1 MRIRLFMPLL
11 IILVITGYVALI
23 QTGVISPAV
32 EEALPVSR
40 NWSAAHFEVP
50 ASPGRVIMVIMDYLQ
65 IMDLT
70 GEMPPNLARLASEG
84 AIALMNANTG
94 GSIIPENTHATMGW
108 GSHAAANNTAAQVF
122 AASEKV
128 EKGTASDEYLR
139 RTGFLP
145 PKDSLVYLDIAR
157 LGLINK
163 KNGPA
168 VVPGALGDRL
178 HEAGYRTAVLGNS
191 DDHVGPGRQAVSI
204 VMDGRGIVDAGS
216 VSNGVTRREKE
227 FIGGISTD
235 YEGILEEYE
244 KLPADVKLVAVDL
257 GDLSRL
263 QRAREYMDREHWSS
277 WRARIILRAD
287 HFLGN
292 LMGRVD
298 KNRDLIML
306 VCPTPGDNGDKKD
319 RLSPVLMCGGGVTGG
334 LLVTPTTRRPGIIMN
349 VDIAPTVLN
358 YLGLSRPENFTGQP
372 ALVIPGS
379 FGIKSLAD
387 MYRILEVVYEA
398 RPFIQKGYVMFQLFL
413 LAVSLCFIFLKK
425 SGKDYLKPFF
435 LSVMAVPLSYLL
447 APLLP
452 PGGIAALGLSVIAIT
467 LFLAFASLSVYK
479 RWGID
484 SFLFICAITMTAISA
499 DIVAGSPLQ
508 RVSVLG
514 YDPIVGARF
523 YGLGN
528 EYMGVLIGSTLVGTT
543 ALIQAVYPKYRFI
556 IPASGAV
563 YLFITYLVAAPQLG
577 TNVGGTLAAASAFL
591 VTYLLIRGISINW
604 RRVSAIV
611 CAVALVALAFILY
624 DSGRPPQFQSH
635 IGRTTELINR
645 GGLDV
650 VAGIISRKSEM
661 NIKLIR
667 YTVWSRIFL
676 ASLAMLAL
684 LFYRPK
690 GVMEGLRNRNPYL
703 FRGLVGVITG
713 SIVAFIF
720 NDSGVVA
727 AATTMIF
734 GAPPLIYLVLEEM
747 EGRCG
752 ERV

>member
-1 MRIRLFMPLL
+1 LRNRLFLL
-11 IILVITGYVALI
+11 LMALVLTGYVALI
-23 QTGVISPAV
+23 HTGVMSPAV
-32 EEALPVSR
+32 KAALPVLR
-40 NWSAAHFEVP
+40 NWSAANFEIP
-50 ASPGRVIMVIMDYLQ
+50 ASSGRVIIVVMDYLQ

-70 GEMPPNLARLASEG
+70 GEMPPNLGKLASGG
-84 AIALMNANTG
+84 AIALMNTNTG
-94 GSIIPENTHATMGW
+94 GSIIPENTHATIGW
-108 GSHAAANNTAAQVF
+108 GSHAAANNTATQVF

-139 RTGFLP
+139 RTGFIP
-145 PKDSLVYLDIAR
+145 PEDSLVYLDIAR

-163 KNGPA
+163 KHGTA

-191 DDHVGPGRQAVSI
+191 DDHDGPRRQAVSI

-216 VSNGVTRREKE
+216 VSTGVTRREKE

-235 YEGILEEYE
+235 YEGLLEEYQ

-263 QRAREYMDREHWSS
+263 QHAREYMGQEHWIS
-277 WRARIILRAD
+277 WRARTILRAD

-319 RLSPVLMCGGGVTGG
+319 RLSPVLMYGGGVTGG

-349 VDIAPTVLN
+349 LDIAPTVLN
-358 YLGLSRPENFTGQP
+358 YLGLSQPENFTGRP
-372 ALVIPGS
+372 ALVMPGS

-387 MYRILEVVYEA
+387 MYRVLEVVYEA
-398 RPFIQKGYVMFQLFL
+398 RPFLQKGYVMFQLFL

-425 SGKDYLKPFF
+425 KGKDYLKPFF
-435 LSVMAVPLSYLL
+435 LSVMAVPLAYLL
-447 APLLP
+447 TPLLP
-452 PGGIAALGLSVIAIT
+452 TGGIPALGLSVFAIT
-467 LFLAFASLSVYK
+467 LFLAFVSLSVYK
-479 RWGID
+479 RLGID
-484 SFLFICAITMTAISA
+484 SFLFICVITMTAISA

-508 RVSVLG
+508 KVSVLG

-543 ALIQAVYPKYRFI
+543 ALIQAVYQKNRFI
-556 IPASGAV
+556 IPAAGAV

-611 CAVALVALAFILY
+611 CAVALVAMAFILY

-635 IGRTTELINR
+635 IGRTAELINQ
-645 GGLDV
+645 GGLDA

-684 LFYRPK
+684 LFYRPR

-752 ERV
+752 EQV